1 VALTT
6 LDAVFFNALRYRY
19 RTLWVSVLA
28 HGFSNT
34 IGLVAFFLVGPIHGL
49 W

>member
-1 VALTT
+1 MPNRNLWKIIA
-6 LDAVFFNALRYRY
+6 AVELI
-19 RTLWVSVLA
+19 LA

-34 IGLVAFFLVGPIHGL
+34 IGLVAFYFVGPLYGF